1 MKTDNHNLAERFDKK
16 RKKKS
21 HQSFNEH
28 IDFLKDMLNM
38 LSKYWSA
45 TGRYHPYLKDI
56 QVGLEHA
63 DPFIIHKASIA
74 ASLLIEDR
82 KIYH

>member
-1 MKTDNHNLAERFDKK
+1 MTELLDKNRKT
-16 RKKKS
+16 KS
-21 HQSFNEH
+21 YQSFNEH

-38 LSKYWSA
+38 LSKYWTA

-63 DPFIIHKASIA
+63 DPFIMHKASIA
-74 ASLLIEDR
+74 ASMLIEDR
-82 KIYH
+82 RIYH

>member
-1 MKTDNHNLAERFDKK
+1 MKPCNMTELLDKN
-16 RKKKS
+16 RKTKPY
-21 HQSFNEH
+21 QSFNEYM
-28 IDFLKDMLNM
+28 DFLKDMLSM
-38 LSKYWSA
+38 LSKYWTA

-63 DPFIIHKASIA
+63 DPFIMHKASIA
-74 ASLLIEDR
+74 ASMLIEDR